1 MVLAVLGLLTRFWL
15 GTAFLLS
22 RWAMRKFSV
31 LNPARQR
38 APSARMQGAG

>member
-1 MVLAVLGLLTRFWL
+1 MVLAVLGVLTRFWV

-22 RWAMRKFSV
+22 HWAMWKFSV

-38 APSARMQGAG
+38 APSAGMQGTG